1 MISGHIFKVKMVIL
15 QMGRWSKRVDWIVVK
30 NYYIG
35 FILYLITLLFLK
47 APYEVDIQ
55 NNPTLY
61 ISNHLYLYTQYV
73 PAVFATL
80 FVSLLF
86 EETYNKATREFLL
99 TCPIRIR
106 HIIGGRYLKISIMI
120 HAPLT
125 ILLLYA
131 ASKINQNILQCCVL
145 NEITEIPILQVHPLT
160 LIVQNFVVINFFVI
174 LTLFL
179 LLIFQ
184 EKSIPLTLVLAYCA
198 LEFGPMSRILGDFC
212 VFRGAFSL
220 PDYYHMFVP
229 NIIFLLVLSIILFVV
244 MYFSYKI
251 R

>member
-1 MISGHIFKVKMVIL
+1 
-15 QMGRWSKRVDWIVVK
+15 
-30 NYYIG
+30 
-35 FILYLITLLFLK
+35 
-47 APYEVDIQ
+47 
-55 NNPTLY
+55 
-61 ISNHLYLYTQYV
+61 
-73 PAVFATL
+73 
-80 FVSLLF
+80 
-86 EETYNKATREFLL
+86 
-99 TCPIRIR
+99 
-106 HIIGGRYLKISIMI
+106 MI